1 MLVAN
6 YSFDGPYTNRNSL
19 RDVAGVYM
27 VLNGTQNAN
36 VLDVGES
43 QNIRT
48 RLNDHEREPCWIR
61 NNTRGLNYMAHY
73 MPGSTQ
79 AQRRA
84 VESAIRRQYPP
95 RC

>member
-1 MLVAN
+1 MLIAN
-6 YSFDGPYTNRNSL
+6 YDFDGPYSDRNSL
-19 RDVAGVYM
+19 RDEAGVYI
-27 VLNGTQNAN
+27 VLNGYPNAD

-48 RLNDHEREPCWIR
+48 RLNNHEREPCWIR
-61 NNTRGLNYMAHY
+61 NNTRGISYAAHY
-73 MPGSTQ
+73 MPNSTQ
-79 AQRRA
+79 IQRRA